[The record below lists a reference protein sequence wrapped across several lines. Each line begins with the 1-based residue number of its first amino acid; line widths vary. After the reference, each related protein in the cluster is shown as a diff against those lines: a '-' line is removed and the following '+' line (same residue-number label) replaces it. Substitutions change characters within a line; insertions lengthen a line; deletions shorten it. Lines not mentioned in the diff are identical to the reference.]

1 MKVYILGGFLGSGKT
16 TLLMRM
22 AEKFSEECKK
32 VTIIVNEAADI
43 GVDGNT
49 LKAKGYNSIELPNGC
64 ICCTL
69 ASSLHDA
76 MENIKKDLNPDIV
89 IVEPTGL
96 ALPQQVANI
105 IKPTL
110 KDGDSE
116 MIIGVTDI
124 QRYKDLIRKKEEFF
138 KRQMNGSEFL
148 LVNKCDLATDENIE
162 ETKKYLNNC
171 FPEKEIIP
179 VSVKTEENLDRLF
192 DLM

>member
-22 AEKFSEECKK
+22 ATKFSEECKK

-49 LKAKGYNSIELPNGC
+49 LKAEGYNSIELPNGC

-76 MENIKKDLNPDIV
+76 MENIKKDLDPDIV

-96 ALPQQVANI
+96 ALPDQVADI
-105 IKPTL
+105 IRPTL

-124 QRYKDLIRKKEEFF
+124 QRYKDLIKRKEEFF
-138 KRQMNGSEFL
+138 KKQMNGSKFL
-148 LVNKCDLATDENIE
+148 LINKCDLASKEDIE
-162 ETKKYLNNC
+162 ETEKYLKEC
-171 FPEKEIIP
+171 FPNKDVIP
-179 VSVKTEENLDRLF
+179 VSVKTGENLDTLF
-192 DLM
+192 GLM